1 MFDKLLLIALRLR
14 VRFFQATSLGAG
26 EECRACHSITNDGPD
41 CEACLKDITERA
53 LDAFSLGV
61 QDKHVSQEA
70 AEATEDPLSN
80 LAILGSIC
88 LIKLAGAGRKKWQR
102 TKESYLYHTDIQLFL
117 QAVVWL
123 DSYLRKTAKNDSL
136 RLFLVKLYLALGC
149 VTRALHIWSLFDVKN
164 TLLECLGTV
173 CLDRLASISPTHF
186 MTGPGSR
193 NFVQPFI
200 RHFETALRKR
210 YPDTVLKTLQNSSY
224 AELPNVIEL
233 AQNQS
238 RNCVSVLAVV
248 ENRRGMR
255 LKGGRAEAAIED
267 EPLIGMCC
275 HIVPPSTKL
284 LDLANCFRSSIA
296 RLRAS
301 GLYRL

>member
-14 VRFFQATSLGAG
+14 VRFFQATSLGPG

-53 LDAFSLGV
+53 LDAFCLGV
-61 QDKHVSQEA
+61 QDKTVSQEA

-88 LIKLAGAGRKKWQR
+88 LIKLAGAGRKTWQH

-117 QAVVWL
+117 QAVIWL
-123 DSYLRKTAKNDSL
+123 DFYLRETSKNDSL
-136 RLFLVKLYLALGC
+136 RLLLVKLYLALGC
-149 VTRALHIWSLFDVKN
+149 VTQALHIWSLFDVKN
-164 TLLECLGTV
+164 TLLECLGTI
-173 CLDRLASISPTHF
+173 CLDRLASISPSHF
-186 MTGPGSR
+186 IAGPGSR
-193 NFVQPFI
+193 NFGQPFI

-210 YPDTVLKTLQNSSY
+210 YPDTVLKTLQNSSH

-255 LKGGRAEAAIED
+255 LKGGRAETVIED
-267 EPLIGMCC
+267 EPLIGTSC
-275 HIVPPSTKL
+275 HITTQ
-284 LDLANCFRSSIA
+284 FTRHQT
-296 RLRAS
+296 
-301 GLYRL
+301 